1 VNLGEARIA
10 FRPRTLAETF
20 DLALRWVPGVGG
32 RLYLVVGLWFLLP
45 AAIGCYLLQ
54 ALADFS
60 WTSVWLLAI
69 ALGML
74 LQGLYT
80 VAASRLMFERD
91 VTARSVASQFVRKL
105 PSYLGALIVTR
116 VITGLGVL
124 TFFGIPWAWAY
135 GAFVHEAVLLEGHD
149 AMAAVRRAGAFTSRQ
164 YGNTILMG
172 FGQLLA
178 LFAFVASADQVGSA
192 LLDFVLQVG
201 RPFGALFDDGGSLGA
216 LLGFFAAIPF
226 LTAVRFLMYIDG
238 RTRRDGWDIQ
248 LAFLSVVMADE
259 RTRREVGT

>member
-32 RLYLVVGLWFLLP
+32 RLYLVIGLLFLLP
-45 AAIGCYLLQ
+45 AALGCYALQ
-54 ALADFS
+54 ALLELS
-60 WTSVWLLAI
+60 WPAVWTFAAVLA
-69 ALGML
+69 MV

-80 VAASRLMFERD
+80 VAASRLMFEGD
-91 VTARSVASQFVRKL
+91 VTVRSVIAQFARKL
-105 PSYLGALIVTR
+105 PSYLGALLATR
-116 VITGLGVL
+116 IIAALGLLVVL
-124 TFFGIPWAWAY
+124 AFPATWAY
-135 GAFVHEAVLLEGHD
+135 GAFVHEASLLEGHGPT
-149 AMAAVRRAGAFTSRQ
+149 AAVRRAGAFTARQ
-164 YGNTILMG
+164 YGNVILMG

-178 LFAFVASADQVGSA
+178 LFAFVASADQIGYV

-201 RPFGALFDDGGSLGA
+201 RPFGALFEDGGSAGA
-216 LLGFFAAIPF
+216 LIGFFAAIPF

-248 LAFLSVVMADE
+248 LAFLAVVMADE
-259 RTRREVGT
+259 RVRREVGA